1 MRLGPLHLS
10 VSGFLSL
17 LMRLLSTRNRQL
29 ATGGSLIGILVLIR
43 WWQRK
48 TSSVDAPGKGGA
60 KKKPGP
66 GGARGNVDSLFWQ
79 RLVRLLKLIFPTWKS
94 MEIVNLAVLSVLLV
108 VRTSL
113 SISISTLNG
122 RIVKAIV
129 GRDFTMFI
137 KRLINLALY
146 SVPASLVNS
155 GLDYLNHKLAIQ
167 FRTRLTLH
175 LNKRYL
181 AGMAFYKMS
190 NLDNRITTPDQ
201 RLTQDIDRWARCLS
215 NLYSNIS
222 KPILDLVL
230 FSMKLSELVGWEGP
244 AWIIFW
250 YFISGIVI
258 RFISP
263 PFGLLTAREQR
274 LEGVFRTA
282 HSSLVANCEEIA
294 FYNGSA
300 WEKTRITA
308 ALQSLI
314 KHINSTLSKKFF
326 MGTVDSMIVKYGAFI
341 SAYGVLGLPVFGPN
355 RRKYFARIGND
366 PSAITRDYIRNSSML
381 MNLTKA
387 IGRIVVSYKDFQQL
401 AGFTTLVSE
410 MMDVMDD
417 LSQGKISRTM
427 VEGCPYNNTT
437 RGTYELSDFI
447 RFEDVPIV
455 TPNGDVLVESLNCEI
470 KPGMHTFIQGPNG
483 CGKSSLFR
491 ILGEL
496 WPLFGGKLYKPAMDQ
511 LFYIPQRPYLPTG
524 SLRDQIIYPHSL
536 EQMASRGVTD
546 ADLQKL
552 LEVVNLP
559 DLASNRGGFNQV
571 EEWNDTLSG
580 GQKQRVAMCRLLYH
594 KPKFAILDEC
604 TSAVSSEAEGQIYQ
618 HFKDCAITLITV
630 SHRESLMKY
639 HEYVLKLDGER
650 GWNFAKIVH

>member
-1 MRLGPLHLS
+1 MRLGPLDIS
-10 VSGFLSL
+10 AGGFLTL
-17 LMRLLSTRNRQL
+17 LMRLLSTRNRQI
-29 ATGGSLIGILVLIR
+29 ATGGSLVGLLVLIR
-43 WWQRK
+43 WWQRR
-48 TSSVDAPGKGGA
+48 SSSTDVSGKAGER
-60 KKKPGP
+60 KK
-66 GGARGNVDSLFWQ
+66 AAVSRGNVDALFWK
-79 RLVRLLKLIFPTWKS
+79 RLVGLLKLIFPTWKS
-94 MEIVNLAVLSVLLV
+94 MEIVNLGMLSVLLV

-137 KRLINLALY
+137 KRLINLAMY

-175 LNKRYL
+175 LNQRYL
-181 AGMAFYKMS
+181 QGMAFYKMS
-190 NLDNRITTPDQ
+190 NLDSRITSADQ

-215 NLYSNIS
+215 NLYSNVS
-222 KPILDLVL
+222 KPVLDLVL

-294 FYNGSA
+294 FYNGNS
-300 WEKTRITA
+300 WEKNRISS
-308 ALQSLI
+308 ALQTLVS
-314 KHINSTLSKKFF
+314 HINSTLSKRFF

-355 RRKYFARIGND
+355 RHKYFAKIGND

-417 LSQGKISRTM
+417 LGKGQISRTM

-437 RGTYELSDFI
+437 RGTYELCDFI

-455 TPNGDVLVESLNCEI
+455 TPNGDVLVEKLNFEI
-470 KPGMHTFIQGPNG
+470 KAGMHTFIQGPNG

-496 WPLFGGKLYKPAMDQ
+496 WPLFGGKLCKPPMDQ

-524 SLRDQIIYPHSL
+524 SLRDQIIYPHTP
-536 EQMASRGVTD
+536 EQMGTRGISD

-559 DLASNRGGFNQV
+559 DLAPNRGGFNQV

-594 KPKFAILDEC
+594 QPKFAILDEC
-604 TSAVSSEAEGQIYQ
+604 TSAVSSDAEGAIYQ
-618 HFKDCAITLITV
+618 HFKKCGITLITV

-639 HEYVLKLDGER
+639 HEYALKLDGER
-650 GWNFAKIVH
+650 GWDFVKIIH